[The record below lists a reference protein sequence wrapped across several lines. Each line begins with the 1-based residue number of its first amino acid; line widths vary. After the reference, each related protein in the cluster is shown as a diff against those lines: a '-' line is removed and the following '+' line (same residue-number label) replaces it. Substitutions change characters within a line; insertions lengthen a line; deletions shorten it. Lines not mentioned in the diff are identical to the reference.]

1 MNIGTEIRVPG
12 VDEHEHEH
20 EHSTIELGRV
30 IAQIEPPEIEGD
42 QAFDVIVRFADGA
55 IDKCDSR
62 QFLNLILVAG

>member
-12 VDEHEHEH
+12 VDEH

-42 QAFDVIVRFADGA
+42 QAFDVIVRFWDGSL
-55 IDKCDSR
+55 DKCDST
-62 QFLNLILVAG
+62 QFLNLILGAD